1 MERPRFHHPR
11 PVLFDQFGIG
21 QLACAR
27 ILADV
32 SRQEMH
38 RAAPRAFR
46 NLMDAPDEIEAG
58 ALTTIHEQAA
68 LERQALTVME
78 AN

>member
-1 MERPRFHHPR
+1 MQHPSFHQPR
-11 PVLFDQFGIG
+11 PVLPDTFGIG
-21 QLACAR
+21 QPACAR

-58 ALTTIHEQAA
+58 ALATIHEQAA
-68 LERQALTVME
+68 LERQALAVME